1 MPAVSLDS
9 ALAARIVLT
18 AESARSTEAAMSP
31 TRCCAFVV
39 ADLICLAETTMEA
52 TATEIIPRV
61 SSSKNGSM
69 KAMAMIAPTKMSTP
83 PAASISP

>member
-1 MPAVSLDS
+1 MPSVSLDS

-18 AESARSTEAAMSP
+18 AERARSTDAAMSP
-31 TRCCAFVV
+31 TLCCALVV
-39 ADLICLAETTMEA
+39 ADLICLAETTIEA

-61 SSSKNGSM
+61 SSNKKGSI